1 MSGFPP
7 PQGEFGPPPAPAYA
21 YPPQVS
27 GPSEQML
34 ANQGARLGA
43 RLLDILFVFVLMA
56 VVAGGSALVHAM
68 APGSEALGV
77 ITGVI
82 AIISLVVLVFH
93 EPFMNWKFGGTLG
106 KQICG
111 LRVARLED
119 GRNISLGR
127 AFGRFLV
134 VFPMGFVPFLSLLN
148 LLWCCWDKPY
158 RQCLHDKAATT
169 VVVKRAP

>member
-1 MSGFPP
+1 MTGFPP
-7 PQGEFGPPPAPAYA
+7 PHGEFGAAPSPYYP
-21 YPPQVS
+21 YPPQAS

-43 RLLDILFVFVLMA
+43 RLLDVFFMFVLM
-56 VVAGGSALVHAM
+56 
-68 APGSEALGV
+68 
-77 ITGVI
+77 
-82 AIISLVVLVFH
+82 FH
-93 EPFMNWKFGGTLG
+93 EPFMNWKFGGTFG

-119 GRNISLGR
+119 GQNISLGR

-134 VFPMGFVPFLSLLN
+134 VIPMGFVSILPLLN
-148 LLWCCWDKPY
+148 LLWCCWDQPF

-169 VVVKRAP
+169 VVVKRAPAPAHPKAPTL